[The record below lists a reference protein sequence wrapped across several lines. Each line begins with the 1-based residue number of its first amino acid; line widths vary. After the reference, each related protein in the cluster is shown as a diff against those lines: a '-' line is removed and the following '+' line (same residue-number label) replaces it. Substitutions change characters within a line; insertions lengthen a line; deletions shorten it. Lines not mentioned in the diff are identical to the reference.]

1 MQYFTLIGILVVGFL
16 LRHTYRNLPLDWDHG
31 ILGYQSYWYLKTGE
45 MPVEGSIGRR
55 FVIRR
60 GWLGQNLIYLLI
72 VKLAGTNPRKIRL
85 FHNFYY
91 LLTNIA
97 VYLTAAQAFGTTT
110 GLVAALL
117 FAIFSSAPFYWAA
130 DECPENYLILPF
142 TLSIYFFLLWTAH
155 ANSFFLFLSG
165 LLGVATML
173 FKQNAGFYFIFYF
186 IWILIFKPVWEN
198 LFILTSAFAIPYAA
212 IFAYYLA
219 RKVPFE
225 HLMATFFIIP
235 TKARLCYILNLKFE
249 ENTQESPAGTSKPNI
264 EPKSRWITRPKARR
278 FKERFLANFIPH
290 FKETSL
296 LWWTTGV
303 WVVETFASKSDP
315 QNILLV
321 MILAGVVLGFLAAN
335 KFFPYYYLPFLP
347 IFSLCSGDFL
357 VRLFKD
363 VWYLQGPGLLSF
375 VNLAFIG
382 AVIASVGVYVFTT
395 HRYYFVYSPVEQVK
409 YQYRN
414 TLKNFLSS
422 EEISAYIKEHT
433 TPADYI
439 YVHSINPEIYFLS
452 ERKSV
457 IDYVYL
463 DSLTLG
469 YWSGGHK
476 EYFRNY
482 FTQQMKQKRPKYI
495 ILIDNS
501 IDIQEF
507 EKTVRCQY
515 VLEKKFDTKL
525 KDEPD
530 YQYKVYRRV
539 DDERP
544 EDYNKQGE
552 ELFNAGQLIKAKELF
567 EKALAINP
575 YFTPAYNNLGVLY
588 WQSGSPAQ
596 ARDWLYKGLT
606 IDPFDE
612 DLLVNYGSLLEAMGE
627 TANARK
633 CFQRAKVF
641 KAEFACSNF

>member
-1 MQYFTLIGILVVGFL
+1 MQYLTLIGMLAVGFW
-16 LRHTYRNLPLDWDHG
+16 LRHTYRDLPLDWDHG

-45 MPVEGSIGRR
+45 MLVDGSIGRK
-55 FVIRR
+55 FIIRR
-60 GWLGQNLIYLLI
+60 GWLGQNLIYLL
-72 VKLAGTNPRKIRL
+72 VVRLAGTDPSKIRL

-91 LLTNIA
+91 LLTNVA
-97 VYLTAAQAFGTTT
+97 VYLAATQAFGTTT
-110 GLVAALL
+110 GLVSALL
-117 FAIFSSAPFYWAA
+117 FAVFSSAPFYWAA

-142 TLSIYFFLLWTAH
+142 TLSIYFFLLWIAH
-155 ANSFFLFLSG
+155 ANSLFLFLSG

-186 IWILIFKPVWEN
+186 IWILIFNPAWQN
-198 LFILTSAFAIPYAA
+198 LAVLASAFFIPYAA
-212 IFAYYLA
+212 IFAYYLF
-219 RKVPFE
+219 RNIPLE
-225 HLMATFFIIP
+225 HLLATFFIIP

-264 EPKSRWITRPKARR
+264 EPKSRWITRTKARG

-296 LWWTTGV
+296 LWWTTAV
-303 WVVETFASKSDP
+303 WVVETFANKSDS

-321 MILAGVVLGFLAAN
+321 MILAGVVLGFFAAN

-363 VWYLQGPGLLSF
+363 VWQLQGSDSF
-375 VNLAFIG
+375 GFWNVVFIT
-382 AVIASVGVYVFTT
+382 AVIVSVIAYVFTT
-395 HRYYFVYSPVEQVK
+395 YKYYFVYSPVEQVK

-422 EEISAYIKEHT
+422 EEIAAYIGEHT
-433 TPADYI
+433 IPDDYI

-452 ERKSV
+452 ERRAV

-495 ILIDNS
+495 ILMDNS

-507 EKTVRCQY
+507 EKAARCPY

-544 EDYNKQGE
+544 EDYNKRGE
-552 ELFNAGQLIKAKELF
+552 ELFSTGQVTNAKELF
-567 EKALAINP
+567 ENAIAINP
-575 YFTPAYNNLGVLY
+575 YFTSAYNNLGVLY
-588 WQSGSPAQ
+588 WQLGDPVQ

-612 DLLVNYGSLLEAMGE
+612 DLLVNYGSLLEAIGE
-627 TANARK
+627 TVTARQ
-633 CFQRAKVF
+633 CFRRAKVF
-641 KAEFACSNF
+641 KAELASSNF